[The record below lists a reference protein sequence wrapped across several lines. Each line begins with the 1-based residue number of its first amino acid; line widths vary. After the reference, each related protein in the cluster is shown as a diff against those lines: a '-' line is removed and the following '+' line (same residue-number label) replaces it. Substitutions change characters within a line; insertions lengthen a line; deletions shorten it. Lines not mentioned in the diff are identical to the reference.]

1 MRPPGYGHM
10 MEPLPA
16 LDLGGT
22 WRAAEADEDLRR
34 SFSLPE
40 LDDTSVAWNHVE
52 VPGHWRSHDAFA
64 ESDGPLLYRRHFE
77 SPRPDTDARAWLV
90 LDGLFYQGDVWLDG
104 DYVGDTEG
112 YFVPHAFDV
121 TAAARERDE
130 HLLGLEVACPAET
143 DLTAKRNLTGVFQ
156 HWDCLDPDWN
166 PGGIWRGVRLEYT
179 GAVRLNR
186 VRLRCTSAEVD
197 RAAVGVGTE
206 LDSDRA
212 CAVEVRTTVAGVEH
226 VTEHRLAEGPNLF
239 DWTIDIP
246 DPQRWWPHALGDQ
259 PMHTVRI
266 EVVCDGQVS
275 HAVERRIGLRS
286 LRWDDWNLW
295 VNGER
300 LFLKGANQG
309 PAPMALGE
317 ASAEELRA
325 DMVLA
330 RDTGLDLVRLHAHIN
345 RPELYEAADELGMLI
360 WQDLPLQWGYARTV
374 RRRAMRQ
381 AEAAVDL
388 LGHHPSVALWC
399 AHNEPLAIDP
409 RMEQARSRIDVV
421 RLLARF
427 AAMQELPNWNKSVLD
442 RSLRKVL
449 TEADGTRA
457 VVAHS
462 GMFPRP
468 GSGGGDSH
476 TYLGWYYG
484 DERQFPA
491 VCRAFPRLA
500 HFVSEFGAQ
509 AVPSGDVDY
518 LEPQRWPAL
527 DWPLLGQRHNLQK
540 ARFDRYV
547 APADYATF
555 EEWRQATQAYQATV
569 VKHHV
574 ETLRRLKYRPT
585 GGFCLFALAD
595 GHPGVT
601 WAVLD
606 HERRPKA
613 GYHAL
618 VDACRPVIVVAERL
632 PATAKPG
639 DHLALDVHVVSDLRT
654 ALDGAVVEARLSWP
668 GGDHAWR
675 WQGDVGPDDC
685 VRVGTI
691 QFVVP
696 EVDAHGGGTL
706 VLDLQLQ
713 AGDVEAANRYETTI
727 LPS

>member
-1 MRPPGYGHM
+1 
-10 MEPLPA
+10 MELLPA

-22 WRAAEADEDLRR
+22 WRAAVANEDLRR
-34 SFSLPE
+34 AFSDPE
-40 LDDTSVAWNHVE
+40 LDDTTVAWHHVE
-52 VPGHWRSHDAFA
+52 VPGHWRSHEAFA
-64 ESDGPLLYRRHFE
+64 ASDGPLLYRHRFE
-77 SPRPDTDARAWLV
+77 SPRPDADTRAWLV

-121 TAAARERDE
+121 TTAARQRPE
-130 HLLGLEVACPAET
+130 HLLGVEVACEPEA

-166 PGGIWRGVRLEYT
+166 PGGIWRGVRLEHT
-179 GAVRLNR
+179 GPVRLNR
-186 VRLRCTSAEVD
+186 VRVRCTSAEVD
-197 RAAVGVGTE
+197 RATVGVGTE
-206 LDSDRA
+206 INSDRA
-212 CAVEVRTTVAGVEH
+212 CLIELRTTVAGAER
-226 VTEHRLAEGPNLF
+226 VTGHRLAEGRNLL
-239 DWTIDIP
+239 DWTVDIAEP
-246 DPQRWWPHALGDQ
+246 RRWWPHALGDQ
-259 PMHTVRI
+259 PLHTVRI
-266 EVVCDGQVS
+266 EVVVNGEVS
-275 HAVERRIGLRS
+275 HAVDRRVGLRS
-286 LRWDDWNLW
+286 VRWDDWKLS

-309 PAPMALGE
+309 PAPMALGQ
-317 ASAEELRA
+317 ATPEELRA
-325 DMVLA
+325 DMALA
-330 RDTGLDLVRLHAHIN
+330 RDAGLDLVRLHAHIS
-345 RPELYEAADELGMLI
+345 RPETYAAADELGMLL

-374 RRRAMRQ
+374 RGRAVRQ

-399 AHNEPLAIDP
+399 AHNEPLALEAS
-409 RMEQARSRIDVV
+409 MEGVRSRSDMV
-421 RLLARF
+421 RLVARF

-484 DERQFPA
+484 DERQFPG

-500 HFVSEFGAQ
+500 RFVSEFGAQ
-509 AVPSGDVDY
+509 AVPSGPVDY
-518 LEPQRWPAL
+518 LEPQRWPDL
-527 DWPLLGQRHNLQK
+527 DWSRLSHSHNLQK

-547 APADYATF
+547 PPADYATF
-555 EEWRQATQAYQATV
+555 EAWRQATQAYQATV

-574 ETLRRLKYRPT
+574 ESLRRLKYRPS
-585 GGFCLFALAD
+585 GGFCLFAWAD

-618 VDACRPVIVVAERL
+618 VEACRPVIVVADRL
-632 PATAKPG
+632 PATVAPG
-639 DHLALDVHVVSDLRT
+639 DHLALDVHVVNDLR
-654 ALDGAVVEARLSWP
+654 GPVQGVVQARLSWP
-668 GGDHAWR
+668 GGDHDWR
-675 WQGDVGPDDC
+675 WQGEVAPDDC
-685 VRVGTI
+685 ARVGTL

-696 EVDAHGGGTL
+696 EVATEGPLT
-706 VLDLQLQ
+706 LDLRFRADGVDTGPGL
-713 AGDVEAANRYETTI
+713 EAANRYQAAI
-727 LPS
+727 RPG